1 MRKSPQSPQ
10 SPQSPRR
17 PQLQRRPQ
25 SPSKSPQSPNKAQ
38 LQRRAYPENIPQDIL
53 SKLSNSVLGFSKE
66 HDSKTILDN
75 ELIKNYLQVMSKV
88 SGINRGFNA
97 SLPFTTPPSWGNVSI
112 INLKNLKINEAIL
125 RVLNMTIRERITTI
139 ILRGISFDTD
149 KTRDKFLEFF
159 SKNINLKEVILDDV
173 KEYSLKINI
182 LLDILGTFKKLECL
196 GISNCVLLDSSFNR
210 FVNTLTKL
218 KMLSYLSF
226 TNNTITKQY
235 YESLFIEN
243 NENVVGN
250 TVGINGKFNIFL
262 YKPVRSNSWSMH
274 INDLNG
280 NNEWPNIR
288 SLDVNIA
295 ENKMYKL
302 VLEEKKYKG
311 IWAEKI
317 FLHIEEKSTNT

>member
-1 MRKSPQSPQ
+1 MRKSQSPQ
-10 SPQSPRR
+10 SSSR
-17 PQLQRRPQ
+17 
-25 SPSKSPQSPNKAQ
+25 AQ

-66 HDSKTILDN
+66 HYSKTILDN

-88 SGINRGFNA
+88 SGINRGFNS

-159 SKNINLKEVILDDV
+159 SKNINLEKVILDDV
-173 KEYSLKINI
+173 KVYPLKINI
-182 LLDILGTFKKLECL
+182 LLDILGTFKKLGCL
-196 GISNCVLLDSSFNR
+196 GISNCVLLDSAFNA
-210 FVNTLTKL
+210 FVNTLTNL
-218 KMLSYLSF
+218 KFLSYLSF
-226 TNNTITKQY
+226 TNNTITKKY
-235 YESLFIEN
+235 YKSLFSEN
-243 NENVVGN
+243 SDN
-250 TVGINGKFNIFL
+250 TVGNATGINGNFNIYL
-262 YKPVRSNSWSMH
+262 YKIPRGNSWSMH

-302 VLEEKKYKG
+302 VVVEENYKNVF
-311 IWAEKI
+311 AEKV
-317 FLHIEEKSTNT
+317 FSNIEKKSTNT

>member
-1 MRKSPQSPQ
+1 MRKSPQSPSKAQ

-17 PQLQRRPQ
+17 P
-25 SPSKSPQSPNKAQ
+25 Q

-125 RVLNMTIRERITTI
+125 RVLNMTIGDRVTTI

-159 SKNINLKEVILDDV
+159 SKNINLEKVILDDV
-173 KEYSLKINI
+173 KENSLKINK
-182 LLDILGTFKKLECL
+182 LLDILGTFKELKCL
-196 GISNCVLLDSSFNR
+196 GISNCVLLDSAFNK

-243 NENVVGN
+243 NENVVG
-250 TVGINGKFNIFL
+250 INGKFNIFL
-262 YKPVRSNSWSMH
+262 YKPDRSNSWSMH
-274 INDLNG
+274 INDLNRSDA
-280 NNEWPNIR
+280 WTDIR

-295 ENKMYKL
+295 ENMYKL
-302 VLEEKKYKG
+302 VLEEKNYES
-311 IWAEKI
+311 IWAKKI

>member
-1 MRKSPQSPQ
+1 MRKSQSPQ
-10 SPQSPRR
+10 SPQSPSR
-17 PQLQRRPQ
+17 
-25 SPSKSPQSPNKAQ
+25 AQ

-88 SGINRGFNA
+88 SGINRSFNS

-112 INLKNLKINEAIL
+112 INLNNLKINEAIL

-159 SKNINLKEVILDDV
+159 SKNINLEKVILDDV
-173 KEYSLKINI
+173 KVYPLKINI

-196 GISNCVLLDSSFNR
+196 GISNCVLLDSAFNA
-210 FVNTLTKL
+210 FVNTLTNL
-218 KMLSYLSF
+218 KFLSYLSF

-235 YESLFIEN
+235 YKSLFTEN
-243 NENVVGN
+243 SDN
-250 TVGINGKFNIFL
+250 TVGNATGINGNFNIYL
-262 YKPVRSNSWSMH
+262 YKIPRSNSWSMH

-302 VLEEKKYKG
+302 VVVEENYKNVF
-311 IWAEKI
+311 AEKV
-317 FLHIEEKSTNT
+317 FSNIEKKSTNT

>member
-1 MRKSPQSPQ
+1 MRKSQSPQ
-10 SPQSPRR
+10 SPQSPSR
-17 PQLQRRPQ
+17 
-25 SPSKSPQSPNKAQ
+25 AQ

-53 SKLSNSVLGFSKE
+53 SKLSNSILGFSKE

-88 SGINRGFNA
+88 SGINKGFNA

-125 RVLNMTIRERITTI
+125 RVLNMTIRERITII

-159 SKNINLKEVILDDV
+159 SKNINLEKVILDDV
-173 KEYSLKINI
+173 KVYPLKINI

-196 GISNCVLLDSSFNR
+196 GISNCVLLDSAFNA
-210 FVNTLTKL
+210 FVNTLTNL
-218 KMLSYLSF
+218 KFLSYLSF

-235 YESLFIEN
+235 YKSLFSEN
-243 NENVVGN
+243 SDN
-250 TVGINGKFNIFL
+250 TVGNATGINGYFNIYL
-262 YKPVRSNSWSMH
+262 YKIPRRNSWSMH

-280 NNEWPNIR
+280 SDAWPDIR

-302 VLEEKKYKG
+302 VVVEENYKNVF
-311 IWAEKI
+311 AEKV
-317 FLHIEEKSTNT
+317 FLNIEKKSTNT

>member
-1 MRKSPQSPQ
+1 MRKSQSPQ
-10 SPQSPRR
+10 SPSR
-17 PQLQRRPQ
+17 
-25 SPSKSPQSPNKAQ
+25 AQ

-88 SGINRGFNA
+88 SGINRDFNS

-112 INLKNLKINEAIL
+112 ITLKNLKINEAIL
-125 RVLNMTIRERITTI
+125 RVLNMTIRESITTI

-149 KTRDKFLEFF
+149 KTCDKFLEFF
-159 SKNINLKEVILDDV
+159 SKNINLEKVILDDV
-173 KEYSLKINI
+173 KVYPLKINI

-196 GISNCVLLDSSFNR
+196 GISNCVLLDSAFNA
-210 FVNTLTKL
+210 FVNTLTNL
-218 KMLSYLSF
+218 KFLCYLSF

-235 YESLFIEN
+235 YKCLFTEN
-243 NENVVGN
+243 SDNTVGN
-250 TVGINGKFNIFL
+250 TVGNATGINGNFNIFL
-262 YKPVRSNSWSMH
+262 YKIPRSNSWSMH

-280 NNEWPNIR
+280 NNEWPDIR

-295 ENKMYKL
+295 ENYKL
-302 VLEEKKYKG
+302 EENYKNVF
-311 IWAEKI
+311 AEKV
-317 FLHIEEKSTNT
+317 FSKIETKSTNT

>member
-1 MRKSPQSPQ
+1 MRKS
-10 SPQSPRR
+10 
-17 PQLQRRPQ
+17 Q
-25 SPSKSPQSPNKAQ
+25 SPSKSPSRAQ

-88 SGINRGFNA
+88 SGINRGFNS
-97 SLPFTTPPSWGNVSI
+97 SLPFTTPPSWGNVFI

-159 SKNINLKEVILDDV
+159 SKNINLEKVILDDV
-173 KEYSLKINI
+173 KVYPLKINI

-196 GISNCVLLDSSFNR
+196 GISNCELLDSAFNA
-210 FVNTLTKL
+210 FVNTLTNL
-218 KMLSYLSF
+218 KFLSYLSF

-235 YESLFIEN
+235 YKSLFSEN
-243 NENVVGN
+243 SDN
-250 TVGINGKFNIFL
+250 TVGNATGINGNFNIYL
-262 YKPVRSNSWSMH
+262 YKIPRGNSWSMH

-288 SLDVNIA
+288 SVDVNIA

-302 VLEEKKYKG
+302 VVVEENYKNVF
-311 IWAEKI
+311 AEKV
-317 FLHIEEKSTNT
+317 FLNIEQKSTNT